1 MSSLF
6 YKEENTLEQARA
18 LLESGQA
25 PSITS
30 EAFEQLI
37 LAYDKILKNL
47 KKTTKFND
55 QNERQ
60 LLKANEKIQ
69 QVANSVSKYLPQQVY
84 QSIFEGKQDA
94 KVKAKRKPLT
104 IFFSDIASFT
114 ETTEHMSSE
123 DLVKA
128 LNYYLSKM
136 FTICEKWGGTID
148 KTIGDAIL
156 IFFGDPTSDGVEE
169 DALKCVKMA
178 IEMRNELGKM
188 QRELFDMGISKP
200 FKARMGISSGYCT
213 VGNFGGNQRMD
224 YTIIGE
230 VVNQSSRIESKSAA
244 DQILISH
251 QTYALIKNEIYC
263 QEKGALLVKGVGH
276 PLMTY
281 EVVDTFEKIRQNQIE
296 AEEIL
301 AGFSVYFDRE
311 LMRSDQKQAILNRL
325 EQIKRKVQDTLC
337 FDHIDI
343 DLNN

>member
-6 YKEENTLEQARA
+6 YKEETTLEQAQK
-18 LLESGQA
+18 LLSPDQSN
-25 PSITS
+25 PITQ
-30 EAFEQLI
+30 EHFQQLVI
-37 LAYDKILKNL
+37 AYDKILKNL
-47 KKTTKFND
+47 KRTTKFND

-60 LLKANEKIQ
+60 LLVANEKIQ
-69 QVANSVSKYLPQQVY
+69 RVANSVSKYLPQQVY
-84 QSIFEGKQDA
+84 QSIFEGKQNTEVRA
-94 KVKAKRKPLT
+94 RRKPLT

-114 ETTEHMSSE
+114 ETTEHLSSE

-136 FTICEKWGGTID
+136 FSICEKWGGTID

-156 IFFGDPTSDGVEE
+156 IFFGDPASEGVEQ
-169 DALKCVKMA
+169 DALKCVGMA
-178 IEMRNELGKM
+178 IEMRSELGKM
-188 QRELFDMGISKP
+188 QKELYDMGITRP

-213 VGNFGGNQRMD
+213 VGNFGGKQRMD

-251 QTYALIKNEIYC
+251 QTYALVKKEIYC

-281 EVVDTFEKIRQNQIE
+281 EVVDSFKKIRQDQKE

-301 AGFSVYFDRE
+301 AGFSIYFDRE
-311 LMRSDQKQAILNRL
+311 LMRSDQKQAILERL
-325 EQIKRKVQDTLC
+325 DQLKKKVEGTLF
-337 FDHIDI
+337 FDHINLDI
-343 DLNN
+343 NN